1 MNFRRFLML
10 LVVSVIVLSSC
21 TNNTSVNIPLI
32 EVKNKNEYGT
42 DQASRLW
49 MATTAFQDEY
59 SYHSSYATGKGLYRT
74 NMETGATYRISKS
87 NSKLSKTQV
96 LGEYTYSFT
105 YEDFLGAQKNGL
117 TRININGSDEKIILS
132 DYKIKDFIVV
142 GEKIYF
148 STGTC
153 IFSYDMN
160 DESVVTL
167 ISVLTDHIAVVDDYI
182 FYSVKSGTRSTDIN
196 CYSLSTKETNN
207 CLTNINAASWIIDEQ
222 YVYYQEYPYEEESNS
237 TPYLRRVKLNGEED
251 MALYH
256 YVGFYGLSF
265 NILKDKI
272 YILDE
277 KYNIGEI
284 STVSCF
290 VVIIDKNSGKV
301 LGKMTVD
308 NLGGIVTNGKEA
320 YLEDQGMKSSLTKL
334 P

>member
-1 MNFRRFLML
+1 
-10 LVVSVIVLSSC
+10 
-21 TNNTSVNIPLI
+21 
-32 EVKNKNEYGT
+32 
-42 DQASRLW
+42 
-49 MATTAFQDEY
+49 
-59 SYHSSYATGKGLYRT
+59 
-74 NMETGATYRISKS
+74 
-87 NSKLSKTQV
+87 
-96 LGEYTYSFT
+96 
-105 YEDFLGAQKNGL
+105 
-117 TRININGSDEKIILS
+117 
-132 DYKIKDFIVV
+132 
-142 GEKIYF
+142 
-148 STGTC
+148 
-153 IFSYDMN
+153 
-160 DESVVTL
+160 
-167 ISVLTDHIAVVDDYI
+167 
-182 FYSVKSGTRSTDIN
+182 
-196 CYSLSTKETNN
+196 
-207 CLTNINAASWIIDEQ
+207 
-222 YVYYQEYPYEEESNS
+222 
-237 TPYLRRVKLNGEED
+237 